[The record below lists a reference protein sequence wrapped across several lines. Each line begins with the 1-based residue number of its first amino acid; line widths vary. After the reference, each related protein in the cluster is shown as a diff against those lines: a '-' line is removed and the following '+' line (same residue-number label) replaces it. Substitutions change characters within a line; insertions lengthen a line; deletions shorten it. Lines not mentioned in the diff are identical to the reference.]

1 MTVTTES
8 KLIPMK
14 WIVTL
19 AYVWLAIPV
28 ILFLINWV
36 NLTVNA
42 LLALMII
49 YVGASAFI
57 RRQKGKKTSAISLPA
72 QDFSPALKLDPTL
85 VFTGATL
92 LFLVIYMGIGGLM
105 TQEYNDQVFRNAML
119 YEVTNRDWPI
129 IYPPIDGNPCFLSY
143 YMGFWL
149 PAAAV
154 AKIFG
159 GNMLVAESVTIFY
172 AWTGLFLFIAFIFS
186 YVGERRRLLALLV
199 ILMFAAFDY
208 VAGAI
213 FTYRNYPDIISFI
226 GGNHD
231 NATTYYALPNIA
243 VALGQ
248 IYNQAIPAFLGC
260 MLLYYQRN
268 SFRYFFLTFA
278 LVMFFSPLQ
287 CVGIF
292 PVCAVWG
299 IRNFRNTISAANILG
314 ILLCFLFAA
323 YFMANNQGSMRTY
336 ATEGDQIAIIAEK
349 GAFWVTFSV
358 AIYLPF
364 LWKSVK
370 RDWVFWLLLA
380 ISLAAP
386 LMSLHG
392 LGDLGWRAPT
402 GLSVYLMAKIA
413 KKVVGIRRWTAPR
426 NACFAVTLC
435 LCSLTTAGIYFYR
448 GYLEV
453 TEVIIKG
460 RSPRVDWLNGH
471 LADPDF
477 NQWFNNFMSTRN
489 GFFYKY
495 IMRRPDAAIRYN
507 HNNTSK
513 HNDADRNQ

>member
-57 RRQKGKKTSAISLPA
+57 RRQKEKKTSAISLPA

-299 IRNFRNTISAANILG
+299 IRNFRNTLSAANILG

-323 YFMANNQGSMRTY
+323 YFMANNQGSMRLRHRRRPNSHY
-336 ATEGDQIAIIAEK
+336 CRKRCILGHLFRSNIPSFPMEK
-349 GAFWVTFSV
+349 REARLGV
-358 AIYLPF
+358 
-364 LWKSVK
+364 
-370 RDWVFWLLLA
+370 
-380 ISLAAP
+380 LAAARHFAGGSTHVAP
-386 LMSLHG
+386 RPRRPWMESSDRPFG
-392 LGDLGWRAPT
+392 LFDGENCKKGCGHKTVDRAPQRLLCCDSLPLLT
-402 GLSVYLMAKIA
+402 HNSRNLFLQRLS
-413 KKVVGIRRWTAPR
+413 
-426 NACFAVTLC
+426 
-435 LCSLTTAGIYFYR
+435 
-448 GYLEV
+448 
-453 TEVIIKG
+453 
-460 RSPRVDWLNGH
+460 
-471 LADPDF
+471 
-477 NQWFNNFMSTRN
+477 
-489 GFFYKY
+489 
-495 IMRRPDAAIRYN
+495 
-507 HNNTSK
+507 
-513 HNDADRNQ
+513 